1 MQLKCDVATLTIFRM
16 EDNSI
21 QPQKYSMKCVQH
33 TIMAYSWALVV
44 CKKYKNDHTSVTE
57 LSGVCIGCQYVLV
70 FSTKYCSLCTRRSL
84 MALQHIWLI

>member
-33 TIMAYSWALVV
+33 TIMAYSWALFIT
-44 CKKYKNDHTSVTE
+44 Y
-57 LSGVCIGCQYVLV
+57 I
-70 FSTKYCSLCTRRSL
+70 
-84 MALQHIWLI
+84 